1 MSTAL
6 TIHGGKPIR
15 TRPFPTWPI
24 FDEREE
30 HALVA
35 TLRTG
40 KWGKLDGGEVAK
52 FERRFADYHHAK
64 HGIAVVNGTVSLRIA
79 LLAAGIEAGD
89 EVIVPP
95 YTFLASATAVVEANA
110 APIFVDIER
119 ETFNIDPRQIEK
131 AITPR
136 TRAIIVVHLGGMPC
150 DMDAIMAIARKH

>member
-64 HGIAVVNGTVSLRIA
+64 HGIAVVNGTVSLRIS
-79 LLAAGIEAGD
+79 LLAAG
-89 EVIVPP
+89 
-95 YTFLASATAVVEANA
+95 LAAVGVRVRA
-110 APIFVDIER
+110 
-119 ETFNIDPRQIEK
+119 
-131 AITPR
+131 PR
-136 TRAIIVVHLGGMPC
+136 TIFTT
-150 DMDAIMAIARKH
+150 